1 MAGEEASQ
9 VILQVSSK
17 AALLTTEIIY
27 SIIKQ
32 LCKTIKN
39 HQSRNS
45 YGKSYEGK
53 RKAVN

>member
-1 MAGEEASQ
+1 MAGEEAAQ

-39 HQSRNS
+39 H
-45 YGKSYEGK
+45 KSKTPMEK
-53 RKAVN
+53 L